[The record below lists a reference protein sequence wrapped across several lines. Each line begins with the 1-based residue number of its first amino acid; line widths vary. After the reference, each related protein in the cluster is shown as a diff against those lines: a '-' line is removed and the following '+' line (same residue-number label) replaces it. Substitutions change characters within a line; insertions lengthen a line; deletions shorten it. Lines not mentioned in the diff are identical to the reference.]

1 MWLSTISQKVVV
13 NTDLYLDLTTLTKV
27 ELDFPTMSEES
38 TSQLRNIHQ
47 YAISAPASGFQS
59 HGRELKTAN
68 IYIETRGSYLA
79 TSLRDPATASVNT
92 VRKKSPDAIYRR
104 GDCGIGSYAKA
115 IEGLFAAEYEN
126 ISRVFAQEQCASLHT
141 QTCQSALDDFTRT
154 LKELHNHIINNI
166 ITDCFLAYEIVGI
179 VSDLSLRLESRNGN
193 LKQPVQYG
201 LRPIRE
207 TANYSLQRL
216 LEDTRSRVQN
226 FTALPADGS
235 PVDVTKDTMRR
246 LEEMTHYLG
255 PLSAILASVGDG
267 NWRSPQLSGTSS
279 SSSTVPTLRSFDVN
293 ANGNELFA
301 SYAADM
307 IDTLLSSLETKAK
320 ALLRGRPA
328 QGIFIANNVAVI
340 DQQIAVSDLHNLLS
354 DASRAKLDAW
364 RKKGTKM
371 YAEAWTEPVAHLR
384 DVQYTN
390 RGSQSMGR
398 PPSGSNG
405 SGSGPVDSSAIL
417 KGLNNKDRE
426 ATKEKFKNFNIS
438 FDELVARHKGFR
450 IERDVKQA
458 IARDIALT
466 VEPMYGRFW
475 ERYHDID
482 KGRGKYVKY
491 DKGQLSAVL
500 AGLG

>member
-1 MWLSTISQKVVV
+1 M
-13 NTDLYLDLTTLTKV
+13 
-27 ELDFPTMSEES
+27 
-38 TSQLRNIHQ
+38 
-47 YAISAPASGFQS
+47 
-59 HGRELKTAN
+59 
-68 IYIETRGSYLA
+68 
-79 TSLRDPATASVNT
+79 NT
-92 VRKKSPDAIYRR
+92 VRKKTPDAIYRR

-126 ISRVFAQEQCASLHT
+126 ISRIFTREQLASLHS
-141 QTCQSALDDFTRT
+141 QTCQGALDDFTRT
-154 LKELHNHIINNI
+154 LKELHNHIKNNI
-166 ITDCFLAYEIVGI
+166 LTDCFLAYEIVEI
-179 VSDLSLRLESRNGN
+179 VSDLSVRLETRNVD
-193 LKQPVQYG
+193 LKQPVQEA

-207 TANYSLQRL
+207 TASNSLQRL

-226 FTALPADGS
+226 FVALPADGS
-235 PVDVTKDTMRR
+235 PVDVTKDTMKR
-246 LEEMTHYLG
+246 LEEMTHYLT
-255 PLSAILASVGDG
+255 PLSSILASVGEA

-279 SSSTVPTLRSFDVN
+279 STSTVPTLRSFDVS

-301 SYAADM
+301 SYAADT
-307 IDTLLSSLETKAK
+307 IDALLSSLEIKTKV
-320 ALLRGRPA
+320 LIRGRPA

-340 DQQIAVSDLHNLLS
+340 DQQIAVGDLHNLLS

-371 YAEAWTEPVAHLR
+371 YAEAWTEPVGHLR

-390 RGSQSMGR
+390 RGSQTMGR
-398 PPSGSNG
+398 PPSGSG
-405 SGSGPVDSSAIL
+405 GPGSGPVDSSAIL
-417 KGLNNKDRE
+417 KSLNSKDRE

-438 FDELVARHKGFR
+438 FDELVARHRGFR

-482 KGRGKYVKY
+482 KGKGKYVKY
-491 DKGQLSAVL
+491 DKGQLSAIL